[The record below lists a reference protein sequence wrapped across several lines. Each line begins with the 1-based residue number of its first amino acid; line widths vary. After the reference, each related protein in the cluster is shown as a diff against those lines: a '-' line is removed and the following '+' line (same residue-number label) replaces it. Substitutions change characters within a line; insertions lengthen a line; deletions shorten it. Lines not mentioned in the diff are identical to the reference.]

1 MTPENKRERIS
12 LMRNLLILMLAF
24 GSFTTVAAEN
34 PIPNPIAVSPITVYY
49 VKDASFEDVKENVE
63 MAITDRGLT
72 VSGTLHVQEMLAR
85 TGDDLGFGP
94 GPYLK
99 AESLEFCSALISHK
113 MIKMHPYNM
122 GICPFTIAIYILHEE
137 PNRVYVAYRVPALA
151 GDADKVLAEV
161 INLLDGVVKDS
172 IE

>member
-1 MTPENKRERIS
+1 
-12 LMRNLLILMLAF
+12 MRNLLILLLAL
-24 GSFTTVAAEN
+24 SLPALAATDIPTTA
-34 PIPNPIAVSPITVYY
+34 SPITVQYI
-49 VKDASFEDVKENVE
+49 DDESFEDIKENVE

-72 VSGTLHVQEMLAR
+72 VSGTLHVQEMLTR

-113 MIKMHPYNM
+113 MIKTDPSNM
-122 GICPFTIAIYILHEE
+122 GICPFTIAIYILRTE
-137 PNRVYVAYRVPALA
+137 PNRVYVAYRVPSLA
-151 GDADKVLAEV
+151 GDADNVLKEV
-161 INLLDGVVKDS
+161 IALLDGVVKES

>member
-1 MTPENKRERIS
+1 
-12 LMRNLLILMLAF
+12 MRNLLILLLAL
-24 GSFTTVAAEN
+24 SLPALAATDIPTTT
-34 PIPNPIAVSPITVYY
+34 SPITVQYI
-49 VKDASFEDVKENVE
+49 DDESFEDIKENVE

-72 VSGTLHVQEMLAR
+72 VSGTLHVQEMLTR

-113 MIKMHPYNM
+113 MIKVDPSNM
-122 GICPFTIAIYILHEE
+122 GICPFTIAIYILRTE
-137 PNRVYVAYRVPALA
+137 PNRVYVAYRVPSLA
-151 GDADKVLAEV
+151 GDADNVLKEV
-161 INLLDGVVKDS
+161 IALLDGVVKES